1 MYVTAACLKSA
12 RWVFFYNLKQLE
24 SIFVIL
30 PNNILKIIA
39 SKRMHNFP
47 PHLSRVTT
55 LPENTLATD
64 RHVVF
69 LRVGGSKKIMDDGD
83 APF

>member
-1 MYVTAACLKSA
+1 
-12 RWVFFYNLKQLE
+12 
-24 SIFVIL
+24 
-30 PNNILKIIA
+30 
-39 SKRMHNFP
+39 MHNFP